1 MRGRPS
7 ASRRPCRSPA
17 GACHEAAHR
26 LGLLLLLAL
35 AAAAIALAWPREEFI
50 ASTSNA
56 DHAATPANIARG
68 AYLARAGDCMACH
81 TARGGVPYAGGRALD
96 TPFGRLVAP
105 NITPEPTTGIGSWTP
120 DDFWRALH
128 NGKSKD
134 GRLLYPAF
142 PYTNYT
148 KVTRPDADALFAYLR
163 SLPPVRQPNTPHAL
177 DFPYNQQLTLAGW
190 RLLYFKPGVQ
200 QADAAR
206 DARWNRGAYLVEG
219 LGHCAACHST
229 RNRLGATDSTLGG
242 GLIPTIGWY
251 APSLT
256 SEAEAGLGK
265 WSEAHIVQL
274 LGTGVAPGASVT
286 GPMAEVVA
294 QSLQYLNQDDLGA
307 MAAYLKSLPAAPAGE
322 RPAAPRP
329 SEPEMQAGAKLFGQH
344 CASLPRRA
352 RRRQGTV
359 SGPERQPRADAGRTG
374 ERDPRRAERRL
385 RARHRRQP
393 AALRHAALRPRA
405 AGCRGGHARHLPAR
419 ELGQCGGAGIE
430 RRRES
435 LPQRPAGLKEAA
447 RACRPATISFYSP
460 PITRP

>member
-1 MRGRPS
+1 MK
-7 ASRRPCRSPA
+7 RRVLMSV
-17 GACHEAAHR
+17 
-26 LGLLLLLAL
+26 LLLLAV
-35 AAAAIALAWPREEFI
+35 AAAAIALAWPREQFI
-50 ASTSNA
+50 ASTSPG
-56 DHAATPANIARG
+56 DHAPTETNIARG

-105 NITPEPTTGIGSWTP
+105 NITPEPTTGIGSWSA

-142 PYTNYT
+142 PYTAYT

-163 SLPPVRQPNTPHAL
+163 SLPPVRQQNTPHDL
-177 DFPYNQQLTLAGW
+177 RFPYNQQLTLAGW

-200 QADAAR
+200 QTDSAKDI
-206 DARWNRGAYLVEG
+206 RWNRGAYLVEG

-229 RNRLGATDSTLGG
+229 RNRFGATDSTLGG

-256 SEAEAGLGK
+256 SSAEAGLGK

-294 QSLQYLNQDDLGA
+294 QSLQYMSADDLGA
-307 MAAYLKSLPAAPAGE
+307 MAVYLKSLPAAPAPE
-322 RPAAPRP
+322 RPAPPRP
-329 SEPEMQAGAKLFGQH
+329 AEQVMRQGEKLYGQH
-344 CASLPRRA
+344 CAA
-352 RRRQGTV
+352 CH
-359 SGPERQPRADAGRTG
+359 G
-374 ERDPRRAERRL
+374 ERGEGKGPYPALSGNRALTLAEPVNAIRVVLNGGFAPGTAGNPRPYGMPPFGHAMDDAQVATLVSYL
-385 RARHRRQP
+385 RASWGN
-393 AALRHAALRPRA
+393 AAAPVSSAEVNRYRSVPLD
-405 AGCRGGHARHLPAR
+405 
-419 ELGQCGGAGIE
+419 
-430 RRRES
+430 
-435 LPQRPAGLKEAA
+435 
-447 RACRPATISFYSP
+447 
-460 PITRP
+460 

>member
-1 MRGRPS
+1 MK
-7 ASRRPCRSPA
+7 RRTLA
-17 GACHEAAHR
+17 
-26 LGLLLLLAL
+26 GLLLLPAF

-50 ASTSNA
+50 AAKSNA
-56 DHAATPANIARG
+56 GHAATPANIARG

-105 NITPEPTTGIGSWTP
+105 NITPERTTGIGSWTP
-120 DDFWRALH
+120 DDFWNALH

-200 QADAAR
+200 QLDAAR

-294 QSLQYLNQDDLGA
+294 QSLQYLTQDDLGA

-329 SEPEMQAGAKLFGQH
+329 SELEMQAGAKLYGQH
-344 CASLPRRA
+344 CASCH
-352 RRRQGTV
+352 
-359 SGPERQPRADAGRTG
+359 G
-374 ERDPRRAERRL
+374 ERGEGKGPYPALAGNRALTLAEPVNAIRVVLNGGFAPGTAGNPRPYGMPSFGHALQDAEVATLVTYL
-385 RARHRRQP
+385 RASWGN
-393 AALRHAALRPRA
+393 AAAPVSSADVNRYRSVPLD
-405 AGCRGGHARHLPAR
+405 
-419 ELGQCGGAGIE
+419 
-430 RRRES
+430 
-435 LPQRPAGLKEAA
+435 
-447 RACRPATISFYSP
+447 
-460 PITRP
+460 

>member
-1 MRGRPS
+1 MK
-7 ASRRPCRSPA
+7 RRVLPVILA
-17 GACHEAAHR
+17 
-26 LGLLLLLAL
+26 LLAV
-35 AAAAIALAWPREEFI
+35 AAIAIALAWPREEFI
-50 ASTSNA
+50 AARSPA
-56 DHAATPANIARG
+56 DHALNEANIARG

-105 NITPEPTTGIGSWTP
+105 NITPEPTTGIGAWTP

-148 KVTRPDADALFAYLR
+148 KVTRPDSDALFAYLR
-163 SLPPVRQPNTPHAL
+163 SLPPVRQQNTPHDL
-177 DFPYNQQLTLAGW
+177 RFPYNQQLTLAGW
-190 RLLYFKPGVQ
+190 RLLYFQPGVQ
-200 QADAAR
+200 EPVTAR

-256 SEAEAGLGK
+256 SEAEAGLGT

-294 QSLQYLNQDDLGA
+294 QSLQYLSRDDLAA
-307 MAAYLKSLPAAPAGE
+307 MALYLKSLPAAPAPE
-322 RPAAPRP
+322 RPAAPKP
-329 SEPEMQAGAKLFGQH
+329 SQQVMQAGGKLYEQH
-344 CASLPRRA
+344 CA
-352 RRRQGTV
+352 TCH
-359 SGPERQPRADAGRTG
+359 G
-374 ERDPRRAERRL
+374 ERGEGKGPYPPLGGNRALTLPDPVNAIRVVLHGGFAPGTQGNPRPYGMPPFGHVLGDAEVATLVTYL
-385 RARHRRQP
+385 RASWGN
-393 AALRHAALRPRA
+393 AAAPVSSAEVNRYRSVPLD
-405 AGCRGGHARHLPAR
+405 
-419 ELGQCGGAGIE
+419 
-430 RRRES
+430 
-435 LPQRPAGLKEAA
+435 
-447 RACRPATISFYSP
+447 
-460 PITRP
+460 